1 MHTTQTGILADVTK
15 MARYLEFSINS
26 VAEIKTALQALE
38 SLKMTNELVIGIGQS
53 LVNSL
58 GKDISGLYT
67 MPAQTSNGID
77 VPSTPGALWCW
88 LRGSDRGE
96 LFHRSRQIENL
107 LAPGFALSNVI
118 DSFQYDDNRD
128 LSGYEDGTE
137 NPDGDDAFQAAIV
150 QNQGPGLDGSSFVV
164 VQQWLHSFDQFD
176 GMTTSEQDDAIGRHV
191 SDNEEFDEAPDSA
204 HVKRTAQESFSPEAF
219 VLRRSMPWSEGV
231 DAGLVFISFGHSFA
245 AFEALFNRM
254 LGKEDGIVDGLFT
267 FTQPISG
274 SYYWCPPVQD
284 GKLDLTVLGL

>member
-191 SDNEEFDEAPDSA
+191 SDNE
-204 HVKRTAQESFSPEAF
+204 
-219 VLRRSMPWSEGV
+219 
-231 DAGLVFISFGHSFA
+231 
-245 AFEALFNRM
+245 
-254 LGKEDGIVDGLFT
+254 
-267 FTQPISG
+267 
-274 SYYWCPPVQD
+274 
-284 GKLDLTVLGL
+284 